1 MKKKI
6 IFILLIIVLAF
17 IVFKSFML
25 YKYHV
30 NKNEINTSVVFN
42 KTITI
47 NRKDN
52 NSDIYTYIN
61 NTFDNY
67 VDSNTSFKV
76 KYDEN
81 NKVESFYSMDEVEQY
96 INILNMKNME
106 FVKENTYNDF
116 VTTDKLTKDY
126 LSNHNIKNDIDLIK
140 YIKDNYYF
148 SNNIFT
154 CFKTMK
160 INYLLNSFVDSTM
173 PSYKEIILIDGDIT
187 GYIIDIESNKDIREI
202 HILNNNKQYVIV
214 LGGNQ
219 ITSDDFITEFLSS
232 INVD

>member
-6 IFILLIIVLAF
+6 TFILLIIVLAF

-25 YKYHV
+25 YKYHA

-52 NSDIYTYIN
+52 NSDIYAYIN

-67 VDSNTSFKV
+67 VDSDTSFKV

-81 NKVESFYSMDEVEQY
+81 NEVESFYSIDEVEQY

-126 LSNHNIKNDIDLIK
+126 LSNHNIKNDINLLK

-160 INYLLNSFVDSTM
+160 INYLLNSFVDSAM

>member
-25 YKYHV
+25 YKYHA
-30 NKNEINTSVVFN
+30 NKNEVNTSVVFN
-42 KTITI
+42 KTINI

-81 NKVESFYSMDEVEQY
+81 NKVESFYSIDEVEQY
-96 INILNMKNME
+96 INILNIKNME

-126 LSNHNIKNDIDLIK
+126 LSNHNIKNDIDLLK

-160 INYLLNSFVDSTM
+160 NNYLLNSFVDSTM